1 MKIFHTSILIF
12 FLTLNYTYSPST
24 RAYYTQ
30 GKNYKSVKLVG
41 YGTDSAGGYDKPVL
55 YLNRFDSG
63 STNLYLTDAFAFSKD
78 ENLKAYIIFPNE
90 KKDKKWEIT
99 KVGFGCKDEDYD
111 NSYDCLF
118 LNEFKSV
125 TSGKSLRG
133 PEEISNKLMKS
144 KEVVITL
151 TDDLTSDGEDN
162 VIRFKTKTHK
172 NKIEKV
178 LSSKHFSKDQ
188 ELLN

>member
-1 MKIFHTSILIF
+1 MKIFHTSVLIF
-12 FLTLNYTYSPST
+12 FLTLNYTYSQST
-24 RAYYTQ
+24 RASYTQ
-30 GKNYKSVKLVG
+30 GKNYKAVQLVG
-41 YGTDSAGGYDKPVL
+41 YGTDSAGGYDKPILV
-55 YLNRFDSG
+55 LNRFDSG
-63 STNLYLTDAFAFSKD
+63 STNLYLTNAFAFSKD

-99 KVGFGCKDEDYD
+99 NVSFGCKDEDYD
-111 NSYDCLF
+111 NAYDCLF
-118 LNEFKSV
+118 LYEFKSV
-125 TSGKSLRG
+125 TSGKSLKG
-133 PEEISNKLMKS
+133 AEEISNKLMKS

-151 TDDLTSDGEDN
+151 TDDLTSAGEDN